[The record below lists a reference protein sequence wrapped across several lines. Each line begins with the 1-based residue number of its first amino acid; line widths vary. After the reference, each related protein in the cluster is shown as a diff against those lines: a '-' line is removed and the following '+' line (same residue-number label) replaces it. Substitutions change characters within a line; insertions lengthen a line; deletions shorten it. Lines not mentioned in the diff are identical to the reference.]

1 MAVHSPVKKFMIGKC
16 FVDTNIL
23 FYAHDR
29 SSGLRHER
37 AKEVIAELW
46 RSRRGVLSTQVLQ
59 EYCVNVRRKTQ
70 VSAENMRVILRD
82 FLKWTVVV
90 NTGESVLGALELEA
104 KHQISFWDSLI
115 IYAAQVGGAQVLYSE
130 DFNDGQIFGSVQV
143 VNPLKP

>member
-1 MAVHSPVKKFMIGKC
+1 MAVHSLVKKFMTGKC

-29 SSGLRHER
+29 NSGVRHER

-46 RSRRGVLSTQVLQ
+46 HSQRGVLSTQVLQ
-59 EYCVNVRRKTQ
+59 EFCVNVRRKTQ
-70 VSAENMRVILRD
+70 VSAENMRVILGD
-82 FLKWTVVV
+82 LLQWKVVV

-104 KHQISFWDSLI
+104 RHQISFWDSLI

-130 DFNDGQIFGSVQV
+130 DFSDGRTYGSIQV